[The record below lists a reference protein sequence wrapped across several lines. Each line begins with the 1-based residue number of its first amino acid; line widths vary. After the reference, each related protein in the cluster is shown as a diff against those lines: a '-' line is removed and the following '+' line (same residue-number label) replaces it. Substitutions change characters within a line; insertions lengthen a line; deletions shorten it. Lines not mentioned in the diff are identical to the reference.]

1 MVEIGGKPI
10 LWHIMKIFSFHG
22 INEFI
27 ICLGYKGFVI
37 KEFFA
42 NYFLHMSDVTF
53 DIKNNRMDVHRNDA
67 EPWVVSLVDTGE
79 KTMTGG
85 RLKRV
90 REYIGEET
98 FCFTYGDGVSD
109 VDITDL
115 INFHREQKTLAT
127 LTAVQP
133 PGRFGAFSLSEGQ
146 TKVLGFKEKPAGEGA
161 WINGGF
167 FILEPGVIDY
177 IKEDSTVWE
186 KEPLQNMARS
196 GMLSAYRHH
205 GFWHSLDTL
214 RDKYILEEI
223 WQSGQAP
230 WRVW

>member
-1 MVEIGGKPI
+1 
-10 LWHIMKIFSFHG
+10 
-22 INEFI
+22 
-27 ICLGYKGFVI
+27 
-37 KEFFA
+37 
-42 NYFLHMSDVTF
+42 
-53 DIKNNRMDVHRNDA
+53 
-67 EPWVVSLVDTGE
+67 
-79 KTMTGG
+79 
-85 RLKRV
+85 
-90 REYIGEET
+90 
-98 FCFTYGDGVSD
+98 